1 MKVWNGWGSEHSM
14 NLVMI
19 GRFEEVDAAKKAKLI
34 IDLILFYSSAHGKK
48 GYLPLAAEMS
58 EGAAELLE
66 MAFDWDSPL
75 AAEAWREVR
84 IDVIRRKDDLS
95 HLFDL
100 A

>member
-1 MKVWNGWGSEHSM
+1 M
-14 NLVMI
+14 
-19 GRFEEVDAAKKAKLI
+19 
-34 IDLILFYSSAHGKK
+34 
-48 GYLPLAAEMS
+48 PLAAEMS

-84 IDVIRRKDDLS
+84 IDAIRREDDLS

>member
-1 MKVWNGWGSEHSM
+1 M
-14 NLVMI
+14 N
-19 GRFEEVDAAKKAKLI
+19 
-34 IDLILFYSSAHGKK
+34 LFYSSAHGKK

-84 IDVIRRKDDLS
+84 IDVTRREDDSS
-95 HLFDL
+95 HMFDL
-100 A
+100 AWKVHGLGICRGILHR